1 MSDDDS
7 PKINVT
13 RGKKKRSNKKKSS
26 RKKSAGSDLPG
37 AMEMASGLA
46 RRVRNMWLAGLG
58 ALSVAEEAGTQVFN
72 ALVEEGKSW
81 EQERRKKTQQT
92 AQQVQSI
99 TEEGTQAVEAV
110 EQRVR
115 TEVNDALKQIGVP
128 HRDDVQ
134 ELRDQVDAL
143 AEKMDAL
150 ADAIEEK
157 QNSDDA

>member
-1 MSDDDS
+1 
-7 PKINVT
+7 
-13 RGKKKRSNKKKSS
+13 
-26 RKKSAGSDLPG
+26 
-37 AMEMASGLA
+37 
-46 RRVRNMWLAGLG
+46 
-58 ALSVAEEAGTQVFN
+58 
-72 ALVEEGKSW
+72 VEEGKSW

-92 AQQVQSI
+92 AKQVQSI

>member
-1 MSDDDS
+1 MSDDKS

-13 RGKKKRSNKKKSS
+13 RGKKKKRSKKKSS
-26 RKKSAGSDLPG
+26 KKTSAGSDLPG
-37 AMEMASGLA
+37 AMEVASGLA
-46 RRVRNMWLAGLG
+46 RRARNMWLAGLG
-58 ALSVAEEAGTQVFN
+58 ALSVAEEASTQVFN

-92 AQQVQSI
+92 AKQVQSL

-143 AEKMDAL
+143 SEKMDAL
-150 ADAIEEK
+150 ADAVAEK
-157 QNSDDA
+157 QNSGDE

>member
-1 MSDDDS
+1 MSDDNS

-13 RGKKKRSNKKKSS
+13 RGKKKRSKKKSS

-46 RRVRNMWLAGLG
+46 RRAREMWLAGLG

-92 AQQVQSI
+92 AKQVQSI
-99 TEEGTQAVEAV
+99 TEEGAQAVEAV

-128 HRDDVQ
+128 RRDDVQ

-143 AEKMDAL
+143 SKKMDAL
-150 ADAIEEK
+150 ADAVAEK
-157 QNSDDA
+157 KETDG

>member
-1 MSDDDS
+1 MSDDNS

-26 RKKSAGSDLPG
+26 RKKSAGSELPG
-37 AMEMASGLA
+37 AMEVASGLA
-46 RRVRNMWLAGLG
+46 RRARNMWLAGLG
-58 ALSVAEEAGTQVFN
+58 ALSVAEEASSQVFN

-81 EQERRKKTQQT
+81 EQERRKKTERT
-92 AQQVQSI
+92 AQQVRSI

-115 TEVNDALKQIGVP
+115 DEVNDALKQIGVP

-143 AEKMDAL
+143 SEKMDAL
-150 ADAIEEK
+150 ADAVAEK
-157 QNSDDA
+157 RNRDDA

>member
-1 MSDDDS
+1 MSDDNS

-13 RGKKKRSNKKKSS
+13 RGKKKRSNKKTSS
-26 RKKSAGSDLPG
+26 ETKSAGSELPG
-37 AMEMASGLA
+37 AMEVASGLA
-46 RRVRNMWLAGLG
+46 RRARNMWLAGLG
-58 ALSVAEEAGTQVFN
+58 ALSVAEEAGTQVFD

-81 EQERRKKTQQT
+81 EQERRKTTERT

-115 TEVNDALKQIGVP
+115 DEVNDALKQIGVP

-150 ADAIEEK
+150 ADAIAEN

>member
-1 MSDDDS
+1 MSDDKS

-13 RGKKKRSNKKKSS
+13 RGKKKRSKKKSS
-26 RKKSAGSDLPG
+26 KKSAGSDLPG
-37 AMEMASGLA
+37 AMEVASGLA
-46 RRVRNMWLAGLG
+46 RRARNMWLAGLG

-81 EQERRKKTQQT
+81 EQERRKTTQQT
-92 AQQVQSI
+92 AKQVQSI

-115 TEVNDALKQIGVP
+115 DEVNDALKQIGVP

-143 AEKMDAL
+143 SEKMDAL
-150 ADAIEEK
+150 ADAVAEK
-157 QNSDDA
+157 QNSGDA

>member
-1 MSDDDS
+1 MSDDKS

-26 RKKSAGSDLPG
+26 EKKSSGPELPG
-37 AMEMASGLA
+37 AMEVASGLA
-46 RRVRNMWLAGLG
+46 RTAHEMWLAGLG
-58 ALSVAEEAGTQVFN
+58 ALSVAEEAGTQVFE

-81 EQERRKKTQQT
+81 EQERRKKTERT
-92 AQQVQSI
+92 AEQVQQL
-99 TEEGTQAVEAV
+99 TEDGTKAVEAI

-115 TEVNDALKQIGVP
+115 DEVNDALKQIGVP

-143 AEKMDAL
+143 SEKMDQL
-150 ADAIEEK
+150 ADAIAEK
-157 QNSDDA
+157 QDAKS

>member
-1 MSDDDS
+1 MSDDKS

-13 RGKKKRSNKKKSS
+13 RGKKKRSNKKSS
-26 RKKSAGSDLPG
+26 KKKSAGSDLPG

-46 RRVRNMWLAGLG
+46 RRARNMWLAGLG

-81 EQERRKKTQQT
+81 EQERRKQTERT
-92 AQQVQSI
+92 AQQVQNL
-99 TEEGTQAVEAV
+99 TEEGTQAIEAV
-110 EQRVR
+110 EERVR

-128 HRDDVQ
+128 RRDDVQ

-143 AEKMDAL
+143 SKKMDAL
-150 ADAIEEK
+150 ADAISEK
-157 QNSDDA
+157 QESNDG

>member
-1 MSDDDS
+1 MSDDKS

-13 RGKKKRSNKKKSS
+13 RGKKKRSKKKSS
-26 RKKSAGSDLPG
+26 KKKSAGSDLPG

-46 RRVRNMWLAGLG
+46 RRARNMWLAGLG

-81 EQERRKKTQQT
+81 EQERRKQTERT
-92 AQQVQSI
+92 AQQVQNL
-99 TEEGTQAVEAV
+99 TEEGTQAIEAV
-110 EQRVR
+110 EERVR

-128 HRDDVQ
+128 RRDDVQ

-143 AEKMDAL
+143 SKKMDAL
-150 ADAIEEK
+150 ADAISEK
-157 QNSDDA
+157 QESNDG

>member
-1 MSDDDS
+1 MSDDKS

-13 RGKKKRSNKKKSS
+13 RGKKKRSKKKSS
-26 RKKSAGSDLPG
+26 KKKSAGSDLPG

-46 RRVRNMWLAGLG
+46 RRARNMWLAGLG

-81 EQERRKKTQQT
+81 EQERRKKTERT
-92 AQQVQSI
+92 AKQVQNL
-99 TEEGTQAVEAV
+99 TEEGTQAIEAV

-128 HRDDVQ
+128 RRDDVQ

-143 AEKMDAL
+143 SKKMDAL
-150 ADAIEEK
+150 ADAVAEK
-157 QNSDDA
+157 QDTSNT

>member
-1 MSDDDS
+1 MSDDNS

-13 RGKKKRSNKKKSS
+13 RGKKKRSKKKSS
-26 RKKSAGSDLPG
+26 KKKSAGSDLPG

-46 RRVRNMWLAGLG
+46 RRAREMWLAGLG

-92 AQQVQSI
+92 AKQVQSI
-99 TEEGTQAVEAV
+99 TEEGAQAVEAV

-128 HRDDVQ
+128 RRDDVQ

-143 AEKMDAL
+143 SKKMDAL
-150 ADAIEEK
+150 ADAVAEK
-157 QNSDDA
+157 KETDG